1 MKTIFTR
8 THFITLLISVCFA
21 SMALAAVA
29 GNEFK
34 IITLQHRFA
43 EDLLPTIQ
51 PMVGAD
57 GTVSGIQNQ
66 LIVRASPARMAEI
79 EQLVAT
85 LDVERQNLR
94 ITVSNQGTQQF
105 QNRDIS
111 VQGRK
116 RFGNIEISNS
126 RFPRNT
132 PESVQIGIDDRQTTS
147 ISNSN
152 QFLTVADGQRAFIQ
166 VGQAVPFTQE
176 WVVLTRRYASVQRTT
191 DFVDVSTGFAVR
203 PRTIGNQVELEITP
217 RIAKL
222 NQNGYIDFDE
232 LSTVVRVSKG
242 EWLDIGGLMQ
252 QKDEVSR
259 AILSRQSGSQSQNSQ
274 LSIRVD

>member
-1 MKTIFTR
+1 MRIAFTKLLVSICL
-8 THFITLLISVCFA
+8 TGITLLA
-21 SMALAAVA
+21 TAA
-29 GNEFK
+29 NEFK

-66 LIVRASPARMAEI
+66 LIVRASAERMAEI

-94 ITVSNQGTQQF
+94 ITVSNQGSQQF

-116 RFGNIEISNS
+116 RFGNVEISNS
-126 RFPRNT
+126 RLPRNA
-132 PESVQIGIDDRQTTS
+132 PEVVQIGIDDRQTAST
-147 ISNSN
+147 SNSN
-152 QFLTVADGQRAFIQ
+152 QFLTVADGQRAFIT

-203 PRTIGNQVELEITP
+203 PRTIGNQIELEITP

-222 NQNGYIDFDE
+222 NQGGYIDFDE
-232 LSTVVRVSKG
+232 LSTVVRVRKG

-252 QKDEVSR
+252 QKDDVSR
-259 AILSRQSGSQSQNSQ
+259 AILSRQSGNQSQNSQ

>member
-1 MKTIFTR
+1 MWKTAAFKLLVLLSCLAFT
-8 THFITLLISVCFA
+8 TQI
-21 SMALAAVA
+21 LAA
-29 GNEFK
+29 GEFK
-34 IITLQHRFA
+34 IFTLQHRFA
-43 EDLLPTIQ
+43 EDLIPTIQ
-51 PMVGAD
+51 PMVGND

-66 LIVRASPARMAEI
+66 LIVRTTTEKMAEI

-94 ITVSNQGTQQF
+94 ITVSHQNNQQL
-105 QNRDIS
+105 QNRDII

-116 RFGNIEISNS
+116 RIGNVEIGTS
-126 RFPRNT
+126 RFPRN
-132 PESVQIGIDDRQTTS
+132 SRDGVDIGLNDNQSNTS
-147 ISNSN
+147 SSGN
-152 QFLTVADGQRAFIQ
+152 QFVNVADGERAFIR

-176 WVVLTRRYASVQRTT
+176 WVTYTRRYTSVQRTT

-222 NQNGYIDFDE
+222 NQSGFIDFDE
-232 LSTVVRVSKG
+232 LSSVVRVGKG

-259 AILSRQSGSQSQNSQ
+259 AILSWQSGSQIQNNQ

>member
-1 MKTIFTR
+1 MRIAFTKLLVYICL
-8 THFITLLISVCFA
+8 TGITLLA
-21 SMALAAVA
+21 TAA
-29 GNEFK
+29 NEFK

-66 LIVRASPARMAEI
+66 LIVRASAERMAEI

-94 ITVSNQGTQQF
+94 ITVSNQGSQQF

-116 RFGNIEISNS
+116 RFGNVEISNS
-126 RFPRNT
+126 RLPRNA
-132 PESVQIGIDDRQTTS
+132 PEGVQIGIDDRQTAST
-147 ISNSN
+147 SNSN
-152 QFLTVADGQRAFIQ
+152 QFLTVADGQRAFIT

-203 PRTIGNQVELEITP
+203 PRTIGNQIELEITP

-222 NQNGYIDFDE
+222 NQGGYIDFDE
-232 LSTVVRVSKG
+232 LSTVVRVRKG

-252 QKDEVSR
+252 QKDDVSR
-259 AILSRQSGSQSQNSQ
+259 AILSRQAGNQSQNSQ

>member
-1 MKTIFTR
+1 MKTLFAALVFLVTM
-8 THFITLLISVCFA
+8 LIGSHSFA
-21 SMALAAVA
+21 A
-29 GNEFK
+29 NDFK

-51 PMVGAD
+51 PIVGNE

-66 LIVRASPARMAEI
+66 LIIRTTPERMAEI

-94 ITVSNQGTQQF
+94 ITVSHQNNLQS

-111 VQGRK
+111 VQGKK
-116 RFGNIEISNS
+116 RIGNVEIGTT
-126 RFPRNT
+126 RFPRNSR
-132 PESVQIGIDDRQTTS
+132 EGVQIGLDDSQNSS
-147 ISNSN
+147 ISSGN
-152 QFLTVADGQRAFIQ
+152 QFINVSDGGSAFIK

-176 WVVLTRRYASVQRTT
+176 WITLTRRYTTVQRTT

-203 PRTIGNQVELEITP
+203 PRSIGNQVELEITP

-222 NQNGYIDFDE
+222 NQSGMIDFQE
-232 LSTVVRVSKG
+232 LSTVVTVSKG
-242 EWLDIGGLMQ
+242 EWIDIGGIMQ
-252 QKDEVSR
+252 QKDDVSR
-259 AILSRQSGSQSQNSQ
+259 AILSRQSGSQSQNNQ

>member
-1 MKTIFTR
+1 MKTFFSALVLVMTM
-8 THFITLLISVCFA
+8 LMGSNSV
-21 SMALAAVA
+21 AA
-29 GNEFK
+29 NDFK

-51 PMVGAD
+51 PIVGSE
-57 GTVSGIQNQ
+57 GTATGIQNQ
-66 LIVRASPARMAEI
+66 LIIRTTPERMAEI
-79 EQLVAT
+79 EQLIAT

-94 ITVSNQGTQQF
+94 ITVSHQNSLQG

-111 VQGRK
+111 VHGRGHI
-116 RFGNIEISNS
+116 GNVEIGTS
-126 RFPRNT
+126 RFPRT
-132 PESVQIGIDDRQTTS
+132 RQDSVQIGVDDSATNSTS
-147 ISNSN
+147 SGN
-152 QFLTVADGQRAFIQ
+152 QFINIADGERAFIR

-176 WVVLTRRYASVQRTT
+176 WVTLTRRYTSVQRTT

-222 NQNGYIDFDE
+222 NQSGVIDFEE
-232 LSTVVRVSKG
+232 LTTVVKVNKG
-242 EWLDIGGLMQ
+242 EWLDIGGIMQ
-252 QKDEVSR
+252 QKDDVSR
-259 AILSRQSGSQSQNSQ
+259 AILSRQSSSQLQNNQ

>member
-1 MKTIFTR
+1 MKTLFST
-8 THFITLLISVCFA
+8 FILLFSMLIGA
-21 SMALAAVA
+21 SCMAAAD
-29 GNEFK
+29 FK

-43 EDLLPTIQ
+43 EDLLPSIQ
-51 PMVGAD
+51 PIVGNE
-57 GTVSGIQNQ
+57 GTATGIQNQ
-66 LIVRASPARMAEI
+66 LIIRTTPEKMAEI

-94 ITVSNQGTQQF
+94 ITVSHQNNLQS

-116 RFGNIEISNS
+116 RIGNVEIGTT
-126 RFPRNT
+126 RFPRN
-132 PESVQIGIDDRQTTS
+132 SQDGVQIGVDDSASKS
-147 ISNSN
+147 ISSGN
-152 QFLTVADGQRAFIQ
+152 QFINVSDGERAFIQ

-176 WVVLTRRYASVQRTT
+176 WVTLTRRYTSIQRTT
-191 DFVDVSTGFAVR
+191 DFVDVSTGFAIR
-203 PRTIGNQVELEITP
+203 PRTIGSQVELEITP

-222 NQNGYIDFDE
+222 NQSGFIDFEE

-242 EWLDIGGLMQ
+242 EWVDIGGIMQ
-252 QKDEVSR
+252 QKDDVSR
-259 AILSRQSGSQSQNSQ
+259 AILSRQSSSQLQNNQ

>member
-1 MKTIFTR
+1 MKAFLTKLLVAVCLACT
-8 THFITLLISVCFA
+8 TLLVS
-21 SMALAAVA
+21 AA
-29 GNEFK
+29 NEFK

-43 EDLLPTIQ
+43 EDLLATIQ

-66 LIVRASPARMAEI
+66 LIVRASPERMAEI

-94 ITVSNQGTQQF
+94 ITVSNQNNQQY

-116 RFGNIEISNS
+116 RFGNVEISNS
-126 RFPRNT
+126 RYPRNVR
-132 PESVQIGIDDRQTTS
+132 EGVQIGMDDSQS
-147 ISNSN
+147 ISNSNSN

-166 VGQAVPFTQE
+166 VGQSIPFTQE
-176 WVVLTRRYASVQRTT
+176 WVTLTRRYASVQRTT

-203 PRTIGNQVELEITP
+203 PRSIGNKVELEITP

-222 NQNGYIDFDE
+222 NQSGYIDFDE
-232 LSTVVRVSKG
+232 LSTIVQVNKG
-242 EWLDIGGLMQ
+242 EWLDISGIMQ
-252 QKDEVSR
+252 QKDDVSR
-259 AILSRQSGSQSQNSQ
+259 AILSHQSSNQAQNSQ

>member
-1 MKTIFTR
+1 MKTFFAI
-8 THFITLLISVCFA
+8 IGLLMTILLSTA
-21 SMALAAVA
+21 SIAA
-29 GNEFK
+29 NDFK

-51 PMVGAD
+51 PMVGD
-57 GTVSGIQNQ
+57 GGTASGIQNQ
-66 LIVRASPARMAEI
+66 LIIRTTPERMAEI
-79 EQLVAT
+79 ERLVTT

-94 ITVSNQGTQQF
+94 ITVSHQNELQS

-116 RFGNIEISNS
+116 RIGNVEVGTTT
-126 RFPRNT
+126 FPRRRQDG
-132 PESVQIGIDDRQTTS
+132 VQVGIENNQSSSTS
-147 ISNSN
+147 SGN
-152 QFLTVADGQRAFIQ
+152 QFINVADGERAFIR

-176 WVVLTRRYASVQRTT
+176 WVTLTRRYTTVQRTT

-203 PRTIGNQVELEITP
+203 PRSIGNQVELEITP

-222 NQNGYIDFDE
+222 NQSGVIDFEE
-232 LSTVVRVSKG
+232 LTTVVRVSKG
-242 EWLDIGGLMQ
+242 EWVDIGGIMQ
-252 QKDEVSR
+252 QKDDVSR
-259 AILSRQSGSQSQNSQ
+259 AILSRQSGSQLQNNQ

>member
-1 MKTIFTR
+1 MKTLFAA
-8 THFITLLISVCFA
+8 FALLLGVLTSPS
-21 SMALAAVA
+21 SMAADD
-29 GNEFK
+29 FK

-51 PMVGAD
+51 PIVGSE
-57 GTVSGIQNQ
+57 GTATGIQNQ
-66 LIVRASPARMAEI
+66 LIIRTTPERMAEI

-94 ITVSNQGTQQF
+94 ITVSHQNNQQS

-116 RFGNIEISNS
+116 HIGNVEISTN
-126 RFPRNT
+126 RFPRNRQ
-132 PESVQIGIDDRQTTS
+132 EGAQIGLDDNQTNSTS
-147 ISNSN
+147 SSN
-152 QFLTVADGQRAFIQ
+152 QFINVSDGERAFIQ

-176 WVVLTRRYASVQRTT
+176 WVTLTRRYTRVQRTT
-191 DFVDVSTGFAVR
+191 DFIDVSTGFAVR
-203 PRTIGNQVELEITP
+203 PRSIGNQVELEITP

-222 NQNGYIDFDE
+222 NQSGVIDFEE

-242 EWLDIGGLMQ
+242 EWVDIGGIMQ
-252 QKDEVSR
+252 QKDDVSR
-259 AILSRQSGSQSQNSQ
+259 AILSRQNASQSQSNQ